1 MSPEWRKALIFSLIF
16 HLGFGL
22 GIWALSRPV
31 TPTPPKIVKISL
43 RPSPSLEY
51 EPVKKRP
58 APVSKVPKVS
68 KPKPLKKKKSRKKTT
83 NAPKRKRAKAIK
95 RKALTSPK
103 KVIAPSPKLSK
114 KKSKSRAKT
123 RSSLTPSVKEKE
135 LLARRIAE
143 LKAKA
148 EERELEEKLAALK
161 KKISEKASGISLS
174 GQGVPQD
181 ILAQMAAHLKAF
193 WEVPVILKDRLDLWA
208 KVELKISPEGKI
220 LSWHFL
226 RSSGDPLFDQ
236 AIESTLEKANPLP
249 APGKTLII
257 PAIFKIEEE

>member
-22 GIWALSRPV
+22 GIWALSHPV

-43 RPSPSLEY
+43 KPSPSLEY
-51 EPVKKRP
+51 EPVKKRS
-58 APVSKVPKVS
+58 APVSKVSKVS
-68 KPKPLKKKKSRKKTT
+68 KPKPLKKRKIEKTT
-83 NAPKRKRAKAIK
+83 KINAPKRKRAKVIK

-103 KVIAPSPKLSK
+103 KVIAPSPKLS

-135 LLARRIAE
+135 LLARRITE

-161 KKISEKASGISLS
+161 KKISERASGISLS
-174 GQGVPQD
+174 GQGVSRD

-193 WEVPVILKDRLDLWA
+193 WEVPVVLKDRHDLWA

-236 AIESTLEKANPLP
+236 AVESTLEKANPLP